1 MIRALSLLLAMT
13 LATVMFSP
21 SDAQVPSG
29 SKTPSLLKTSPLL
42 SSPIWGRPLT
52 VLDYFL
58 MQMYSRLD
66 EQARQWQSTEHSGL
80 WTSPQRSPAY
90 LTPRAFLDQQSG
102 QVILGLDISADRFT
116 KSPGEVCA
124 WMINNSVAEA
134 TAAGETERHYRTA
147 RNNTLSHLMPR
158 SLYAVT
164 TEQEREAAF
173 DELQQRTVLRASL
186 YEKSTKS
193 FTECERPVL
202 GDSVTVRRRS
212 DAP

>member
-1 MIRALSLLLAMT
+1 MTRTPMFALVIA
-13 LATVMFSP
+13 LATTVFSP
-21 SDAQVPSG
+21 SDAQVPNRSQA
-29 SKTPSLLKTSPLL
+29 PSQPKSSPLL

-66 EQARQWQSTEHSGL
+66 EQARQWQSTRDPGL
-80 WTSPQRSPAY
+80 WTSPQLSPAF
-90 LTPRAFLDQQSG
+90 LTARAFLDQQSG

-124 WMINNSVAEA
+124 WMINNLVADV

-147 RNNTLSHLMPR
+147 RNNNLSHLMPR
-158 SLYAVT
+158 SLHVVT

-186 YEKSTKS
+186 YENSTKS
-193 FTECERPVL
+193 LTECERPAL

-212 DAP
+212 AAR